1 MEEGMTEI
9 CKVCEQEK
17 ETVIDR
23 EDVYAK
29 NVLRK
34 VIITRKCKECFD
46 EEYTEVY
53 NELMDD
59 PL

>member
-1 MEEGMTEI
+1 MKEV
-9 CKVCEQEK
+9 CKFCGKEK

-46 EEYTEVY
+46 EEWTDAY

-59 PL
+59 SL